1 MTKLYRIFKTQLLLV
16 VVILG
21 AMLSFAQ
28 TITVPA
34 NCRVVVTNTAAGGV
48 LGFGGKVTDGGMVA
62 MTDAILVLPTDVAL
76 TPNQGGKFTF
86 NPPTA
91 TPVITTA
98 TWLLKGD
105 ISYKVN
111 PMTQTVPATLPNG
124 NFNNA
129 AQSTTGLAI
138 DIFSYNKT
146 YRPNTTETDNPSFAR
161 SKGFVSVRYDQTGCG
176 KSMSFEIFKTFSE
189 IFRGDIPRIVGP
201 SCLKPNTTYTYSVD
215 RIVSD
220 NTPDN
225 IGFDS
230 YYWSGLPNSIL
241 NSGTFYTS
249 ADTSSITFTTGTSV
263 SAFIL
268 QCCYGK
274 VNPNTADG
282 GLSTVTATTTGLPA
296 HSTCV
301 TKSIIVSP
309 VAPVITPS
317 LSASVTNCIATGT
330 ATATYSFPNLSGQTH
345 LWTASNPTWILT
357 QSIGGANYN
366 LSINFNGDNNPGKLT
381 LKITGSCDPVE
392 FNYQINRTLATGLGI
407 TGLLGVT
414 ATTCINAATSYSLPQ
429 NALGNYTR
437 WSIDTVPS
445 GGTLPTGAPS
455 LNTASGAPNSTCT
468 LTPGTASGQFSLVA
482 TSNIATS
489 CTSTNTRITIN
500 IRSSTPVITGSNCVQ
515 RNGLTTPLS
524 YSCTAIAGC
533 TGYTW
538 TFPAGWLT
546 SNSTNTIT
554 IAGASNNTVA
564 VTPAGT
570 TTSGTISVTANG
582 VTGASCDSLAASLTV
597 NYQPIAPSTFTTACW
612 IVGSTSTTAITV
624 GNNPGYG
631 TYTFTSSPATLFS
644 GTTTFNASDATFN
657 IPTTGTGG
665 TYSITVTH
673 SNGTTCNN
681 QATAFTNVVVGSAG
695 TISMLSVF
703 NASQDLYI
711 INGAPASSTFSWTIA
726 PNTTVVGI
734 ASSLPLIGNGTPPA
748 PGTVCCKVTVPGGCI
763 TNLCS
768 TAANPI
774 HSLRQGTT
782 ATVLN
787 PEEIIEG
794 VSVFP
799 NPNNGVFFV
808 KVENIKLFASATLND
823 FSGKEVATYTLK
835 KGTNKLGNEELP
847 KGTYI
852 LVLKVDGKRESRQII
867 IR

>member
-1 MTKLYRIFKTQLLLV
+1 MNTLYRIFKTQLLLV
-16 VVILG
+16 VVLFG
-21 AMLSFAQ
+21 ATFSYAQ
-28 TITVPA
+28 TVSVPA

-62 MTDAILVLPTDVAL
+62 MPDAILVLPTDVAL
-76 TPNQGGKFTF
+76 TTNQGGKFTF
-86 NPPTA
+86 NPPVT
-91 TPVITTA
+91 TITTA

-105 ISYKVN
+105 ISNKTNSGTITGVIGNYN
-111 PMTQTVPATLPNG
+111 TVSQPPANLS
-124 NFNNA
+124 A
-129 AQSTTGLAI
+129 
-138 DIFSYNKT
+138 DIFSYNKS
-146 YRPNTTETDNPSFAR
+146 YRPNTTETQNPSFAR
-161 SKGFVSVRYDQTGCG
+161 SKGLVRVGYDQTGCG
-176 KSMSFEIFKTFSE
+176 KSMSFEIFKTFTE

-201 SCLKPNTTYTYSVD
+201 SCLKPNTIYTYSVD

-230 YYWSGLPNSIL
+230 YYWSGLPNSL
-241 NSGTFYTS
+241 LSSSTYYTS

-263 SAFIL
+263 AAFVL
-268 QCCYGK
+268 ECCFGR

-282 GLSTVTATTTGLPA
+282 GLSTVLISAVPGAHTTCT
-296 HSTCV
+296 S
-301 TKSIIVSP
+301 KQIIIAP
-309 VAPVITPS
+309 VAPVITPA
-317 LSASVTNCIATGT
+317 LSATVANCISTGT
-330 ATATYSFPNLSGQTH
+330 ASTSYSFPTISGQTY

-357 QSIGGANYN
+357 QSVVGANYN

-429 NALGNYTR
+429 NALGNFTT

-445 GGTLPTGAPS
+445 GGVLPVGAPT
-455 LNTASGAPNSTCT
+455 LNTATAAPNSTCT
-468 LTPGTASGQFSLVA
+468 VTPGTASGQFSLVA
-482 TSNIATS
+482 TSNTATS

-500 IRSSTPVITGSNCVQ
+500 MRPATPVITGSNCVQ

-524 YSCTAIAGC
+524 YSCTTIAGC

-554 IAGASNNTVA
+554 VAGAANSSVA

-582 VTGASCDSLAASLTV
+582 VSGASCDSVVATLAV
-597 NYQPIAPSTFTTACW
+597 NYQPIAPSTFTPACW
-612 IVGSTSTTAITV
+612 IVGSTSTTAVTI

-631 TYTFTSSPATLFS
+631 TYTFTSTPATLFS

-665 TYSITVTH
+665 NYSITVTH

-681 QATAFTNVVVGSAG
+681 QATTFNNVAVGSAG
-695 TISMLSVF
+695 TISMISVF
-703 NASQDLYI
+703 NASQDNYI
-711 INGAPASSTFSWTIA
+711 INGAPALSTFSWTIA
-726 PNTTVVGI
+726 PNTTIVGI
-734 ASSLPLIGNGTPPA
+734 ASSLTLTGNGTPPA
-748 PGTVCCKVTVPGGCI
+748 PGTVCCNVTVPGGCV

-768 TAANPI
+768 TAINPI
-774 HSLRQGTT
+774 HSLRQG
-782 ATVLN
+782 ATSTFSDSN
-787 PEEIIEG
+787 DIIDG
-794 VSVFP
+794 VSIFP
-799 NPNNGVFFV
+799 NPNNGVFFI
-808 KVENIKLFASATLND
+808 KVETIKDTATATLND
-823 FSGKEVATYTLK
+823 FSGKEIATYSLK
-835 KGTNKLGNEELP
+835 KGTNKIGNDELP

-852 LVLKVDGKRESRQII
+852 VVLKVDGKQESRQVI